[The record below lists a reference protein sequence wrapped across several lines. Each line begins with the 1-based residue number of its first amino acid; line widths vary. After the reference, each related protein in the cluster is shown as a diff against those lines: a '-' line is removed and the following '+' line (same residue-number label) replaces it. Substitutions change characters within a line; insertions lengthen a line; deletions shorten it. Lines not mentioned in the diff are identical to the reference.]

1 MTTEELIPCPFCGIT
16 PEDTGKIII
25 CRVQTCPIQGHK
37 IDRDSWQLRPYVED
51 LIAER
56 DAFESAHEGALED
69 IKIIERAHASQSVGG
84 EELAKEVHHYVMQM
98 SGHTDPS
105 WESATPKFREGLIRL
120 LAPSRPT
127 NVSDNP
133 PENCKLVA
141 VHDGDGWAFEVVD
154 AQEEVVALLGWP
166 QRFGSSMTA
175 TDLKREGFEIG

>member
-69 IKIIERAHASQSVGG
+69 IKIIERAHASQSVGS
-84 EELAKEVHHYVMQM
+84 EEEKAVLAIARDAVKEPQKIQEMMRKNKLQF
-98 SGHTDPS
+98 TDLDQP
-105 WESATPKFREGLIRL
+105 AQK
-120 LAPSRPT
+120 LAFT
-127 NVSDNP
+127 LYTIIV
-133 PENCKLVA
+133 EYA
-141 VHDGDGWAFEVVD
+141 A
-154 AQEEVVALLGWP
+154 
-166 QRFGSSMTA
+166 RFGAQFEEMEEKGSS
-175 TDLKREGFEIG
+175 KKQGQG